1 MRSLYLKRFTENTFQ
16 RNMRNSVGQATRFF
30 FFFFFFWTGSKIP
43 YIYYK
48 NTRKSLLP
56 SCPSGSTKNGD
67 EELKKIAEEIFSNGG
82 CVAPHT
88 LNV

>member
-1 MRSLYLKRFTENTFQ
+1 MRSLYLKRFTENTFR
-16 RNMRNSVGQATRFF
+16 RNMRNSVGR
-30 FFFFFFWTGSKIP
+30 TGSNIP

>member
-1 MRSLYLKRFTENTFQ
+1 MRSLYLKRFTENTFR
-16 RNMRNSVGQATRFF
+16 RNMRNSVGR
-30 FFFFFFWTGSKIP
+30 TGSYIP

-48 NTRKSLLP
+48 NTPKSLLP

>member
-1 MRSLYLKRFTENTFQ
+1 MR
-16 RNMRNSVGQATRFF
+16 
-30 FFFFFFWTGSKIP
+30 TGSNTL

-48 NTRKSLLP
+48 NPHQVPFSFI
-56 SCPSGSTKNGD
+56 SIGSTKNGD
-67 EELKKIAEEIFSNGG
+67 EELKKIAEEIFNNGG

>member
-1 MRSLYLKRFTENTFQ
+1 MRSLYLKRFTENTFR
-16 RNMRNSVGQATRFF
+16 RNMRNSVGR
-30 FFFFFFWTGSKIP
+30 TGSNIP
-43 YIYYK
+43 CIYYK
-48 NTRKSLLP
+48 NTRKYLLP